1 MDNKNHWQDIQG
13 DADDY
18 DGLIARLIPCYREQN
33 DLMINLVRAET
44 EGPLKV
50 LDLGGGT
57 GTLALLIQK
66 SFPNS
71 NVTILDISEK
81 MLEVCKV
88 KLRSYREITDFIR
101 GDFSTD
107 DIGSDYDLV
116 ISGLA
121 IHHLVD
127 KVKKDTYKKIFD
139 SLKPGGTFL
148 NRDIVLG
155 ATPALTKAYET
166 LWKKFMISNGEDA
179 DIWFD
184 RYLEEDIPTT
194 VEKQID
200 WLKIIGFEEVG
211 CHYQYFNF
219 AIFGGRKRIP

>member
-1 MDNKNHWQDIQG
+1 MDTKSHWENIQG
-13 DADDY
+13 EADDY
-18 DGLIARLIPCYREQN
+18 DGLIARLIPYYHEQN
-33 DLMINLVRAET
+33 DLMITLIRAET
-44 EGPLKV
+44 DGPLKV

-57 GTLALLIQK
+57 GNLALLIQK
-66 SFPNS
+66 AFPNS
-71 NVTILDISEK
+71 NVTIFDISEK
-81 MLEVCKV
+81 MLEVCEE
-88 KLRSYREITDFIR
+88 KLRSYCDNTDFIR

-107 DIGSDYDLV
+107 DIGSDYDLI

-121 IHHLVD
+121 IHHLAD
-127 KVKKDTYKKIFD
+127 TVKKDSYKKIFD
-139 SLKPGGTFL
+139 SLKLGGTFL

-155 ATPALTKAYET
+155 ETPALTKVYET

-200 WLKIIGFEEVG
+200 WLKKIGFEEVG
-211 CHYQYFNF
+211 CHFRYFNF
-219 AIFGGRKRIP
+219 AIFGGKKRIT